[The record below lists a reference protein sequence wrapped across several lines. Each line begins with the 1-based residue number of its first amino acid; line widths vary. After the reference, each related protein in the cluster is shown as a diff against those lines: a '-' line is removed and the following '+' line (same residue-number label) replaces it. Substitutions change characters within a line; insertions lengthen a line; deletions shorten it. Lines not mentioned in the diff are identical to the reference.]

1 VIGESD
7 VVSETGR
14 VVTFGE
20 AMVRLTPPRNE
31 RLERTMTLDLT
42 VGGAELNSAVTL
54 ACLETPATWVSRLP
68 DVPLGR
74 AIARGAR
81 AAGVDLSHVQWTPES
96 NGRTGIYYLEEATDP
111 RPSAVYYDRADS
123 AFARMAPGTF
133 DWPRILTSARAFH
146 VSGITPALGPGPR
159 AETLASI
166 RAANAAGVPVAFDL
180 NYRSKLWSESEA
192 RACFVE
198 IVPLV
203 DILFASRGTLRTF
216 FHIDGDHPTVLEAA
230 RTRLGL
236 AVTVLS
242 RKRSKVSRSVRLGAM
257 AMGSDGQVVE
267 GPWREVEVVD
277 RLGGGD
283 AFAGGFIASYIDDHE
298 DLPRALALGAAAQA
312 LKHTM
317 PGDFLSATRA
327 EIEAATVTE
336 ETGVL
341 QR

>member
-1 VIGESD
+1 MTGEA
-7 VVSETGR
+7 GN

-20 AMVRLTPPRNE
+20 AMARLTPPGNE
-31 RLERTMTLDLT
+31 RLERATSLDLT

-54 ACLETPATWVSRLP
+54 ACLDIPATWVSRLP

-74 AIARGAR
+74 AVARGAR
-81 AAGVDLSHVQWTPES
+81 AAGVDLAHLQWAPES
-96 NGRTGIYYLEEATDP
+96 AGRAGIYYLEEASDP

-133 DWPRILTSARAFH
+133 DWPSILAGARALH
-146 VSGITPALGPGPR
+146 ISGITPAVGPGPR
-159 AETLASI
+159 AETMAAI
-166 RAANAAGVPVAFDL
+166 RAANSASVPVAFDL
-180 NYRSKLWSESEA
+180 NFRSKLWSESDA

-203 DILFASRGTLRTF
+203 DVLFASRGMLRTF
-216 FHIDGDHPTVLEAA
+216 FNIDGDHAGVLDDA
-230 RTRLGL
+230 RTRLGP
-236 AVTVLS
+236 AVTILS
-242 RKRSKVSRSVRLGAM
+242 RKRGKASRSVRLGSM
-257 AMGSDGQVVE
+257 AMGRDGRVVE
-267 GPWREVEVVD
+267 GPWRDVEVVD

-283 AFAGGFIASYIDDHE
+283 AFAGGFIAGYITDQN

-317 PGDFLSATRA
+317 PGDFLCATRA
-327 EIEAATVTE
+327 EIEAATE
-336 ETGVL
+336 SDEGGVL

>member
-1 VIGESD
+1 MAANGEIGK
-7 VVSETGR
+7 

-20 AMVRLTPPRNE
+20 AMVRLTPPGNE
-31 RLERTMTLDLT
+31 RLERTTSLDLAI
-42 VGGAELNSAVTL
+42 GGAELNSAVTL
-54 ACLETPATWVSRLP
+54 TCLETRATWVSRLP
-68 DVPLGR
+68 ETPFGR

-81 AAGVDLSHVQWTPES
+81 AAGVDVSEVAWTPES
-96 NGRTGIYYLEEATDP
+96 GGRAGIYYLEEASDP
-111 RPSAVYYDRADS
+111 RPSAVYYDRAGS

-133 DWPRILTSARAFH
+133 DWPRILSGARALLI
-146 VSGITPALGPGPR
+146 SGITPALGPGPR
-159 AETLASI
+159 AETMAAI

-180 NYRSKLWSESEA
+180 NYRSKLWSESDA

-203 DILFASRGTLRTF
+203 DVLFASRGGIQTF
-216 FHIDGDHPTVLEAA
+216 FNITGDHASVLEAA

-242 RKRSKVSRSVRLGAM
+242 RKRGKASRSVRLGSL
-257 AMGSDGQVVE
+257 AMGPDGIILE
-267 GPWREVEVVD
+267 GPWRDVEVVD

-283 AFAGGFIASYIDDHE
+283 AFAGGFIASYIVNPDD
-298 DLPRALALGAAAQA
+298 LARALALGSAAQA

-317 PGDFLSATRA
+317 PGDFLCATRA
-327 EIEAATVTE
+327 EIEAAMAADE
-336 ETGVL
+336 GGVL

>member
-1 VIGESD
+1 
-7 VVSETGR
+7 
-14 VVTFGE
+14 
-20 AMVRLTPPRNE
+20 MVRLTPPGNE
-31 RLERTMTLDLT
+31 RLERTLSLDLT
-42 VGGAELNSAVTL
+42 VGGAELNTAVTL
-54 ACLETPATWVSRLP
+54 ACLDVPASWVSRLP
-68 DVPLGR
+68 DVPFGR

-81 AAGVDLSHVQWTPES
+81 AANVDLSHVQWVPES
-96 NGRTGIYYLEEATDP
+96 DGRAGVYFLEEASDP

-123 AFARMAPGTF
+123 AFARTPPGAF
-133 DWPRILTSARAFH
+133 DWPRILAGARALH
-146 VSGITPALGPGPR
+146 ISGITPAVGSGPR
-159 AETLASI
+159 AETMAAI

-180 NYRSKLWSESEA
+180 NFRSKLWSESEA

-203 DILFASRGTLRTF
+203 DILFASRGMLRTF
-216 FHIDGDHPTVLEAA
+216 FNIDGDHPEVLEAA

-242 RKRSKVSRSVRLGAM
+242 RKRGKVSRAVRLGSL
-257 AMGSDGQVVE
+257 AMGPDGRAVE

-283 AFAGGFIASYIDDHE
+283 AFAGGFLAGYIADHE
-298 DLPRALALGAAAQA
+298 DLARALALGSAAQA

-317 PGDFLSATRA
+317 PGDFLCATKA
-327 EIEAATVTE
+327 EIEAAVGATE
-336 ETGVL
+336 GGVL